1 MYMRCHE
8 KGATFAAPDL
18 LERVPV
24 KRYSS
29 IFAAFPSQRHDVH
42 PRVGAIDR

>member
-29 IFAAFPSQRHDVH
+29 IFAAFPSNATMCIPVLARST
-42 PRVGAIDR
+42 A